1 MNSLRLKRH
10 ETFSIR
16 EGWLE
21 KGLNI
26 IPDEPDC
33 FKKDDGPKYF
43 GLGSNMCKS
52 LKYWLI
58 ACDIANFTPQANLT
72 RFGNLLLQYDP
83 YLENNFSWYMIHSKL
98 SLNFQDAPVIN
109 RIFNVNYS
117 KFDKDLLTQY
127 LVEYFKSQDYEIGA
141 ESSLDSDI
149 SIALKSYC
157 ATEESNPE
165 NNMNCPLS
173 KLGLL
178 GIENKKTFV
187 KLQPVYTK
195 LNYLTVYYVMN
206 ECMKVKKVDSDTEFT
221 YKEDFN
227 LEDLLKSENN
237 PLKIFN
243 INKSIMFLYLEEM
256 KNAGLITLIK
266 TAGLNTIRITQKMEL
281 EDIFSKYYKED

>member
-1 MNSLRLKRH
+1 MNNLKLKRH

-33 FKKDDGPKYF
+33 FKKDNGPKYF

-52 LKYWLI
+52 LKYWLNACNI
-58 ACDIANFTPQANLT
+58 ADFNPQANLT
-72 RFGNLLLQYDP
+72 KFGRLLLQYDP
-83 YLENNFSWYMIHSKL
+83 YLENNFSWCMIHAKL

-127 LVEYFKSQDYEIGA
+127 LIEYFKSHDYEIGA

-157 ATEESNPE
+157 VTEETNPE
-165 NNMNCPLS
+165 DNMNCPLS

-178 GIENKKTFV
+178 EIENKNFV
-187 KLQPVYTK
+187 KLQPVYAK
-195 LNYLTVYYVMN
+195 LNYLAVYYVMN
-206 ECMKVKKVDSDTEFT
+206 ECMKVKKIDSDTEFV
-221 YKEDFN
+221 YKDDFN
-227 LEDLLKSENN
+227 LEDLLNSENN

-243 INKSIMFLYLEEM
+243 INKSMMFLYLEEM

-266 TAGLNTIRITQKMEL
+266 TAGLNTIHITQKMKL
-281 EDIFSKYYKED
+281 ENIFSKYYKED

>member
-26 IPDEPDC
+26 IPEEPDC

-52 LKYWLI
+52 LKYWLK
-58 ACDIANFTPQANLT
+58 ACDIADFTPQANLT
-72 RFGNLLLQYDP
+72 KFGSLLLQYDP
-83 YLENNFSWYMIHSKL
+83 YLENIFSWYMIHAKL

-127 LVEYFKSQDYEIGA
+127 LIEYFKSQDYEIGA

-157 ATEESNPE
+157 TTEESNPE
-165 NNMNCPLS
+165 DNMSCPLS

-178 GIENKKTFV
+178 GIENKKTFI
-187 KLQPVYTK
+187 KLQPVYAK
-195 LNYLTVYYVMN
+195 LNFLVVYYVMN
-206 ECMKVKKVDSDTEFT
+206 ECMKVKKTDSDTEFI

-243 INKSIMFLYLEEM
+243 INKSMMFLYLEEM

-266 TAGLNTIRITQKMEL
+266 TAGLNTIHITKKMEL
-281 EDIFSKYYKED
+281 ENLFSKYYKED